1 MTTNTDN
8 PEKILEPSQN
18 RQRRGVPIL
27 LFSVCVAASCAIIY
41 ELIIASISS
50 YLLGN
55 SIYYFSIT
63 IGLFMSSMGL
73 GSFLS
78 KYFVR
83 SLIDRFILIE
93 ITIGLLGGIST
104 VLLLLMY
111 VYSGSDTAY
120 FAVMFAL
127 IVSIGTLV
135 GLEIPV
141 LTRIM
146 KQYGSLRVTLANVL
160 AFDYIGALAGSIAF
174 PLVLL
179 KHLGLIQTAFVVG
192 FLNVLVAAAV
202 IFQYWRDVGRRF
214 VLTLFALLAG
224 LVLLIASIRGD
235 SISKRLEADIY
246 SNQIVLSTQS
256 KYQKIVLTR
265 MSNAWPDEVKSGKQ
279 QRVMMVKRSND
290 LRLFIDGQLQFSS
303 VDEYRYHEALVHP
316 AMGVAKSRAA
326 VLILGGGDG
335 LAIREVLKYSDVQRI
350 ILVDIDPEMTRICS
364 TNPEIVALN
373 QGSLTHPKVV
383 IVNQDAY
390 KFVEQATETFDV
402 IIIDLP
408 DPNHES
414 LSKLYAV
421 EFYRLA
427 ARVLNPGGSIVTQST
442 SPFFARATFW
452 CIHHSIEAAGLHTA
466 AYHLEVPSMGDWGFN
481 LASNRPIEVKNIPLH
496 VETLYLTQNYLH
508 TMFEFG
514 KDVAEIETRINTLLR
529 PILMD
534 YYNDKRWAYY

>member
-1 MTTNTDN
+1 MNTNANDD
-8 PEKILEPSQN
+8 EKVL
-18 RQRRGVPIL
+18 QRRGVLIL
-27 LFSVCVAASCAIIY
+27 LFSVCVASSCAIVY

-55 SIYYFSIT
+55 SVYYFSIT
-63 IGLFMSSMGL
+63 IGLFMSSMGV

-93 ITIGLLGGIST
+93 VTIGLLGGIST
-104 VLLLLMY
+104 VLLLLIY
-111 VYSGSDTAY
+111 VYSGNNTAY

-160 AFDYIGALAGSIAF
+160 AFDYIGALVGSIAF
-174 PLVLL
+174 PLILL
-179 KHLGLIQTAFVVG
+179 KYLGLLQTAFVVG

-202 IFQYWRDVGRRF
+202 LFQHWPDIRKRF
-214 VLTLFALLAG
+214 VLTVSALLAG
-224 LVLLIASIRGD
+224 LVLLIASVRGD
-235 SISKRLEADIY
+235 SISKRLETDIY
-246 SNQIVLSTQS
+246 NNQIVLSTQS

-265 MSNAWPDEVKSGKQ
+265 RGNAWPNKPETGRQ
-279 QRVMMVKRSND
+279 PRVMVSKRSND
-290 LRLFIDGQLQFSS
+290 LRLFIDRQLQFSS

-316 AMGVAKSRAA
+316 AMGMAKSRAA

-335 LAIREVLKYSDVQRI
+335 LAIREVLKYKDVQRI
-350 ILVDIDPEMTRICS
+350 ILVDIDPEITRICS

-373 QGSLTHPKVV
+373 QSSLTHPKVV

-390 KFVEQATETFDV
+390 KFVEKTTETFDV

-427 ARVLNPGGSIVTQST
+427 ARVLSPGGSLVTQST

-452 CIHHSIEAAGLHTA
+452 CIHRSIEAAGLHTV
-466 AYHLEVPSMGDWGFN
+466 AYHLDVPSMGDWGFN

-496 VETLYLTQNYLH
+496 VETLYLTQNYLP

>member
-1 MTTNTDN
+1 MTTNADDTK
-8 PEKILEPSQN
+8 KILEPSPE
-18 RQRRGVPIL
+18 RQQRGVLIL
-27 LFSVCVAASCAIIY
+27 LFSVCVAASCAIVY

-55 SIYYFSIT
+55 SVYYFSIT
-63 IGLFMSSMGL
+63 IGFFMSSMGL

-78 KYFVR
+78 KYLVR
-83 SLIDRFILIE
+83 SLINRFILIE
-93 ITIGLLGGIST
+93 VAIGLLGGVST
-104 VLLLLMY
+104 VLLLLIY
-111 VYSGSDTAY
+111 VYSGNNTAY

-146 KQYGSLRVTLANVL
+146 QQYGSLRVTLANVL
-160 AFDYIGALAGSIAF
+160 AFDYIGALVGSIAF
-174 PLVLL
+174 PLILL
-179 KHLGLIQTAFVVG
+179 KHLGLVQTAFVVG
-192 FLNVLVAAAV
+192 FLNVLVAGAV
-202 IFQYWRDVGRRF
+202 LFQYWRDVGKKF
-214 VLTLFALLAG
+214 VLTVSASLAG
-224 LVLLIASIRGD
+224 LVLLIASVQGNR
-235 SISKRLEADIY
+235 ISERLEADIY

-265 MSNAWPDEVKSGKQ
+265 MGNAWPDGPGTGKKSGI
-279 QRVMMVKRSND
+279 MLAKRSND

-316 AMGVAKSRAA
+316 AMGMAKSRDA

-335 LAIREVLKYSDVQRI
+335 LAIREVLKYSDVQRVV
-350 ILVDIDPEMTRICS
+350 LVDIDPEITRICS

-383 IVNQDAY
+383 IINQDAY
-390 KFVEQATETFDV
+390 KFVEKTTEAFDV

-408 DPNHES
+408 DPNYES

-427 ARVLNPGGSIVTQST
+427 ARVLNPGGSLVTQST

-452 CIHHSIEAAGLHTA
+452 CIHHSIEAAGLNVV

-481 LASNRPIEVKNIPLH
+481 LASNRPIEVKNIPLY
-496 VETLYLTQNYLH
+496 VETLYLTQNYIP

-514 KDVAEIETRINTLLR
+514 KDVVEIETRINTLLR

-534 YYNDKRWAYY
+534 YYNDKRWTYY

>member
-1 MTTNTDN
+1 MNTNSDDS
-8 PEKILEPSQN
+8 EEILTPSY
-18 RQRRGVPIL
+18 QRRGVTIL
-27 LFSVCVAASCAIIY
+27 LLSVCVAASCAIIY
-41 ELIIASISS
+41 EIIIASISS

-55 SIYYFSIT
+55 SIYHFSIT

-83 SLIDRFILIE
+83 RLIDKFILIE
-93 ITIGLLGGIST
+93 VAIGLLGGIST
-104 VLLLLMY
+104 VLLFWIY
-111 VYSGSDTAY
+111 VYLGNNVAY

-127 IVSIGTLV
+127 IIGIGTLV
-135 GLEIPV
+135 GLEIPI

-146 KQYGSLRVTLANVL
+146 NQYGSLRVTLANVL
-160 AFDYIGALAGSIAF
+160 AFDYIGSLVGSIAF

-179 KHLGLIQTAFVVG
+179 KVLGLVQTAFIVG
-192 FLNVLVAAAV
+192 FLNVLVAAVV
-202 IFQYWRDVGRRF
+202 IFHYWSDVGRKF
-214 VLTLFALLAG
+214 VLTFSASLVGLGLLM
-224 LVLLIASIRGD
+224 ASVQGE
-235 SISKRLEADIY
+235 SISKRLESDIY
-246 SNQIVLSTQS
+246 NDQIVLSTQT

-265 MSNAWPDEVKSGKQ
+265 MGNDWPNKSETVKKS
-279 QRVMMVKRSND
+279 RVTVAKRSND
-290 LRLFIDGQLQFSS
+290 LRLFIDGNLQFSS

-316 AMGVAKSRAA
+316 AMGIAESREA

-335 LAIREVLKYSDVQRI
+335 LAAREVLKYNDVQRI
-350 ILVDIDPEMTRICS
+350 VLVDIDPEITKICS

-373 QGSLTHPKVV
+373 QGSLTHPKVF

-390 KFVEQATETFDV
+390 KFVEKATETFDV

-408 DPNHES
+408 VPNHES

-421 EFYRLA
+421 EFYQLA
-427 ARVLNPGGSIVTQST
+427 ARVLNPGGSLATQST

-452 CIHHSIEAAGLHTA
+452 CIHHSIGAAGLHTI

-481 LASNRPIEVKNIPLH
+481 LASNEPINVKNIPLS
-496 VETLYLTQNYLH
+496 VETLYLTPNYLP

-514 KDVAEIETRINTLLR
+514 KDSAEVETRINTLLR

-534 YYNDKRWAYY
+534 YYNDSKWGYY